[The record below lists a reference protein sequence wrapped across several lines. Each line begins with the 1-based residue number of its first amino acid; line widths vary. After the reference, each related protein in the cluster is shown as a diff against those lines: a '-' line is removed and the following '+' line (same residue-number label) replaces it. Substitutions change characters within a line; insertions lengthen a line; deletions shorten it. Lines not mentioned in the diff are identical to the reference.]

1 MWKRI
6 SDSLYSTR
14 VVYTRLKKQR
24 DVRATPVVLH
34 LIKLFEYR
42 SLSCYK
48 QRIWSWC
55 FLFQPDR
62 IKVPSYFGASK
73 KISSSHFSMAD
84 VSSEKKKKIPDLFY
98 HRSPFSCTSSFF
110 WTTTCCAIQNFVN
123 LFIWFFNI
131 RQSQSFSV

>member
-84 VSSEKKKKIPDLFY
+84 VSSEKKKKDSRLIL
-98 HRSPFSCTSSFF
+98 SSLSV
-110 WTTTCCAIQNFVN
+110 FVYVELLLDDN
-123 LFIWFFNI
+123 LLCNSKFRKFIHLIF
-131 RQSQSFSV
+131 

>member
-1 MWKRI
+1 MEKKI

-14 VVYTRLKKQR
+14 VSCVQDLRNKR
-24 DVRATPVVLH
+24 DARATPVVLH

-48 QRIWSWC
+48 QRIWGWC

-73 KISSSHFSMAD
+73 KNQLVSFFHGGCLVWKNPRLTHFA
-84 VSSEKKKKIPDLFY
+84 LGFRY
-98 HRSPFSCTSSFF
+98 TSSFF
-110 WTTTCCAIQNFVN
+110 WTTTCYAFKILWCK
-123 LFIWFFNI
+123 
-131 RQSQSFSV
+131 FSLKIIHLIYIS